1 MAIRKRGST
10 WQIDYY
16 DPHGKRVRKTFKKR
30 KDADAEHAKRYALVK
45 EGRYLDVKKEVR
57 VALSDL
63 CAEYEKAYR
72 NQKSFK
78 NAKRRYLE
86 NFKDFFGADRL
97 AGEITRHDLIKYQN
111 HLKEKPVTV
120 RFKKGVEVM
129 RKIRTEAAINREF
142 SCLHHLFSESVA
154 WGLAERSP
162 FDGGKAIKLKENNKR
177 LRFLADDE
185 IKVLLDACPVH
196 LKPIVSSAILTGMR
210 RGEILSLKWD
220 QIRNGFIYLSKTK
233 TNEARQIPVS
243 DALEGILKDIRAKQG
258 LRSEYIFTFRD
269 KAIRDNFK
277 KGFNA
282 AVKRAG
288 LVDFHFHDLRH
299 TFASQVLLNGGT
311 LKDVQE
317 LLGHKTMTM
326 TLRYS
331 HLTQEHKRQ
340 AVNLL
345 GKLAAFS
352 DSHKWSQK
360 RSRRAGAKRLSH

>member
-1 MAIRKRGST
+1 MAIRKRGVT

-16 DPHGKRVRKTFKKR
+16 DPTGNRIRKTFKK
-30 KDADAEHAKRYALVK
+30 KKEAEAEHDKRVTLIR
-45 EGRYLDVKKEVR
+45 EDRYLDVKREYR
-57 VALSDL
+57 CTLTEL
-63 CAEYEKAYR
+63 CAKYADAYR
-72 NQKSFK
+72 NQKSFR
-78 NAKRRYLE
+78 NAKARYLE

-97 AGEITRHDLIKYQN
+97 VGEITRHDLITYQN

-120 RFKKGVEVM
+120 RFKKGVEVA
-129 RKIRTEAAINREF
+129 RKLRTDAAVNREF
-142 SCLHHLFSESVA
+142 SCLHHLFSEAVA

-162 FDGGKAIKLKENNKR
+162 FDGGKAIKLKENNQR
-177 LRFLADDE
+177 LRFLSDDE
-185 IKVLLDACPVH
+185 ITALLDACPEH
-196 LKPIVSSAILTGMR
+196 LKPIVSCAILTGMR
-210 RGEILSLKWD
+210 RGEMLALKWE
-220 QIRNGFIYLSKTK
+220 QARNGFIYLSKTK

-243 DALEGILKDIRAKQG
+243 DALAAIFKDIRGREG
-258 LRSEYIFTFRD
+258 LRSEHVFTFRGG
-269 KAIRDNFK
+269 AIQDNFK
-277 KGFNA
+277 KAFNA

-299 TFASQVLLNGGT
+299 TFASQVLLSGGT

-352 DSHKWSQK
+352 HGHK
-360 RSRRAGAKRLSH
+360 